1 VTGVFHDSVDR
12 LLKFR
17 PSGAPVLSLYVPIP
31 YEPGEL
37 RGLEA
42 RFTSL
47 LKSVREQLDS
57 EEFDHGARESLRA
70 DIKGIADEVAPE
82 ASQFKG
88 RAVAVFACHEA
99 RFFEQVVLPRPV
111 RERAVVDATPY
122 LRPLLAVLDECH
134 RYCAV
139 VVDREHA
146 WIYEFFM
153 GRLEESEKTHGRAL
167 RDPNYAGGWQ
177 GWKEDRT
184 HHKAELLA
192 RRHYRKTAAAVDEV
206 MRRTGA
212 EFLIVGA
219 HHETVAEFLPFLP
232 HHLQPKVA
240 GTFAVDP
247 ATMSPGQIR
256 ERADEVAAA
265 YERREEQQLV
275 AATLERLATGGFAA
289 AGLDWCLLAVNE
301 QAVQLLLIHDDE
313 QAPGRVSDR
322 CGWLGRDD
330 DDCPVCG
337 EPTRKTP
344 DVIDEMAAAVVDAG
358 GRVEHVY
365 AETALDQHV
374 VAAELRFP
382 VPDPRAS

>member
-17 PSGAPVLSLYVPIP
+17 PTGAPVLSLYVPIP

-37 RGLEA
+37 RGVEA
-42 RFTSL
+42 HFTSL
-47 LKSVREQLDS
+47 LKWVREQLDS
-57 EEFDHGARESLRA
+57 EEFDHAARESLRS
-70 DIKGIADEVAPE
+70 DIKRIADEVAPE
-82 ASQFKG
+82 ADQYKG
-88 RAVAVFACHEA
+88 RGVAVFACHEA
-99 RFFEQVVLPRPV
+99 HLFEQVVLPRPV
-111 RERAVVDATPY
+111 RDRAVVDATPY
-122 LRPLLAVLDECH
+122 LRPLLAVLDACH
-134 RYCAV
+134 RYCVV
-139 VVDREHA
+139 VVDREHG

-153 GRLEESEKTHGRAL
+153 GRLEEAKKAHGRAL

-184 HHKAELLA
+184 HHKAQLLA
-192 RRHYRKTAAAVDEV
+192 RRHYRQVASRVDEV

-212 EFLIVGA
+212 ELLMVGG
-219 HHETVAEFLPFLP
+219 HQEVVAEFLPFLP

-240 GTFAVDP
+240 GTFVVDP
-247 ATMSPGQIR
+247 GTTSPGQIR
-256 ERADEVAAA
+256 EWADEVAAEH
-265 YERREEQQLV
+265 ERREEQQLV
-275 AATLERLATGGFAA
+275 AATMERLAVGGFAA

-322 CGWLGRDD
+322 CGWLGRDE

>member
-1 VTGVFHDSVDR
+1 MTGVFHDSVDR

-17 PSGAPVLSLYVPIP
+17 PTGAPVLSLYVPIP

-37 RGLEA
+37 RGVEA
-42 RFTSL
+42 HFTSL
-47 LKSVREQLDS
+47 LKWVREQLDS
-57 EEFDHGARESLRA
+57 EEFDHAARESLRS
-70 DIKGIADEVAPE
+70 DIKRIADEVAPE
-82 ASQFKG
+82 ADQYQG
-88 RAVAVFACHEA
+88 RGVAVFACHEA
-99 RFFEQVVLPRPV
+99 HLFEQVVLPRPV
-111 RERAVVDATPY
+111 RDRAVVDATPY
-122 LRPLLAVLDECH
+122 LRPLLAVLDACH
-134 RYCAV
+134 RYCVV
-139 VVDREHA
+139 VVDREHG

-153 GRLEESEKTHGRAL
+153 GRLEEAKKAHGRAL

-184 HHKAELLA
+184 HHKAQLLA
-192 RRHYRKTAAAVDEV
+192 RRHYRQVASRVDEV

-212 EFLIVGA
+212 ELLMVGG
-219 HHETVAEFLPFLP
+219 HQEVVAEFLPFLP

-240 GTFAVDP
+240 GTFVVDP
-247 ATMSPGQIR
+247 GTTSPGQIR
-256 ERADEVAAA
+256 ERADEVAADH
-265 YERREEQQLV
+265 ERREEQQLV
-275 AATLERLATGGFAA
+275 AATMERLAVGGFAA

-322 CGWLGRDD
+322 CGWLGRDE